1 MDWIRRNW
9 PDLLIGLALLA
20 VIAGIIATLLNGGS
34 FLSGGSRTPAS
45 PPAAS
50 ATPQAD
56 TPADTGAGVADATTG
71 NLAPQ
76 SGTQDTA
83 QEGTAQGP
91 TLDTT
96 PDAAAQDTVVPSI
109 ETTSLD
115 GTDSTPDTDDAGVP
129 VIPSSGDASLAD
141 PAATAPP
148 TSAEA
153 TAPVAP
159 APTTTGS
166 STTGSST
173 TGSSATVS
181 TASDAESSYRI
192 LIDSFGD
199 ADNALRRA
207 QTFEEAGFPTFTAV
221 QGALTLV
228 LVGPFATQG
237 EAESA
242 FSRIQGEGLKDNPLL
257 FEPDTAGEAATETAA
272 TSGEEAVPTPSASAA
287 ADTSQA
293 DTSLDTSGG
302 ERYVQAGAFNSSE
315 LARPQREQLESLG
328 FNVSEVTEGS
338 FVKLLV
344 GPFGPDEL
352 ASAQSR
358 LGAQGIDYFV
368 RSN

>member
-56 TPADTGAGVADATTG
+56 TPADTGAGVADATNG
-71 NLAPQ
+71 NPAPQ
-76 SGTQDTA
+76 PGSQDAVQDSAQDTS
-83 QEGTAQGP
+83 QNTSQNTTP
-91 TLDTT
+91 DTT
-96 PDAAAQDTVVPSI
+96 PDAAAQATVVPSI

-115 GTDSTPDTDDAGVP
+115 GTDSTPDGGVP

-159 APTTTGS
+159 APT
-166 STTGSST
+166 TTGSST

-242 FSRIQGEGLKDNPLL
+242 FGRIQSEGLKDNPLL

-315 LARPQREQLESLG
+315 LARPRREQLESLG

-352 ASAQSR
+352 VSAQSR

>member
-56 TPADTGAGVADATTG
+56 TPADAGSAGDADATTS
-71 NLAPQ
+71 NPAPQ
-76 SGTQDTA
+76 PGSQDAVQDSAQDTS
-83 QEGTAQGP
+83 QNTSQNTTP
-91 TLDTT
+91 DTT
-96 PDAAAQDTVVPSI
+96 PDAAAQATVVPSI
-109 ETTSLD
+109 KTTSLD
-115 GTDSTPDTDDAGVP
+115 GTDSTPDGGVP

-148 TSAEA
+148 TSAEV

-159 APTTTGS
+159 APT
-166 STTGSST
+166 T

-242 FSRIQGEGLKDNPLL
+242 FNRIQSEGLKDNPLL
-257 FEPDTAGEAATETAA
+257 FEPDTAGEAAETAA
-272 TSGEEAVPTPSASAA
+272 TSGEEAVPTLSASAA

-293 DTSLDTSGG
+293 DTSFDTSGG

-315 LARPQREQLESLG
+315 LAQPRREQLESLG

>member
-71 NLAPQ
+71 NLTPQ
-76 SGTQDTA
+76 SGTQDTPQGTA
-83 QEGTAQGP
+83 QNTAQGP
-91 TLDTT
+91 T

-115 GTDSTPDTDDAGVP
+115 GTDSTPDGGVP

-159 APTTTGS
+159 APT
-166 STTGSST
+166 TTGSST

-242 FSRIQGEGLKDNPLL
+242 FGRIQSEGLKDNPLL

-272 TSGEEAVPTPSASAA
+272 TSGEEAVPTLSASAA

-293 DTSLDTSGG
+293 DTSFDTSGG

-315 LARPQREQLESLG
+315 LARPQREQLERLG

-352 ASAQSR
+352 VSAQSR

>member
-76 SGTQDTA
+76 SGTQDTP
-83 QEGTAQGP
+83 QGTAQGP
-91 TLDTT
+91 TPDTT

-115 GTDSTPDTDDAGVP
+115 GTDSTPDTGDAGVP

-148 TSAEA
+148 TSAEV

-159 APTTTGS
+159 APT
-166 STTGSST
+166 TTGSST

-242 FSRIQGEGLKDNPLL
+242 FGRIQSEGLKDNPLL
-257 FEPDTAGEAATETAA
+257 FEPDTAGEAAVSAAA
-272 TSGEEAVPTPSASAA
+272 TSGEEAAPTPSASAA